1 MAHPVSLAQAL
12 VHAAVVHQ
20 CRREVLAAHAQAAAG
35 TTLATA
41 QGFVQ
46 WVARGTVLH
55 GWVLA
60 LQGQGEAGLAEIR
73 QGLAT
78 ELATGSTL
86 YQPYFLGLL
95 AEAYGAGGHPDE
107 GLAALAEA
115 LAVMDT
121 TELRY
126 YGAEL
131 YRLRGLAAAAGG
143 AGCGAGGSLF
153 LPGPRHRP
161 STAGQILR
169 TPCRYQPGPPV
180 AVPGHAPGGLRSAG
194 AGVRV
199 VHRGV

>member
-1 MAHPVSLAQAL
+1 MP
-12 VHAAVVHQ
+12 AA
-20 CRREVLAAHAQAAAG
+20 RVLAAHAQAAAG

-55 GWVLA
+55 GWALA
-60 LQGQGEAGLAEIR
+60 LQGQAEAGLAEIR

-131 YRLRGLAAAAGG
+131 YRLKGALLLQQAVPDAAQAAA
-143 AGCGAGGSLF
+143 CSTSLS
-153 LPGPRHRP
+153 RP

-180 AVPGHAPGGLRSAG
+180 AVPGQVPGGLRSAG
-194 AGVRV
+194 AGVP
-199 VHRGV
+199 GGFPAGLNTADLQEAKALLEALT